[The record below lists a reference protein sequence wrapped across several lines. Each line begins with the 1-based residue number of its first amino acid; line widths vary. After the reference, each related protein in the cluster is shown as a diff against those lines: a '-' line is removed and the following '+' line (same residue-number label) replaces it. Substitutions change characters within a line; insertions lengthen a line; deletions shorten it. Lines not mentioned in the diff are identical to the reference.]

1 MNQVEKIFALKRH
14 PLFSSLEDAELI
26 LIADVAVSRQFAPGS
41 TIAEPGAL
49 LNRIYVVTG
58 GTISGAGDDSVDLP
72 LVGVESLVLEKPVAQ
87 TLVAH
92 PEDGAQ
98 CLVIGKGHFFTIL
111 NECPEILI
119 HYLEGTRRRHHP
131 KPTTPSSTS

>member
-14 PLFSSLEDAELI
+14 PLFSPLEDAELI
-26 LIADVAVSRQFAPGS
+26 LIADVAVSRQFAPG
-41 TIAEPGAL
+41 TTVAEPGAL
-49 LNRIYVVTG
+49 LNRIYIVTG
-58 GTISGAGDDSVDLP
+58 GAIVDSRDASLTLP

-87 TLVAH
+87 TLIAH
-92 PEDGAQ
+92 PDDGAA

-119 HYLEGTRRRHHP
+119 HYLEGTRRRHRAI
-131 KPTTPSSTS
+131 S